1 MALKK
6 EISELREQSLAMEIY
21 QDSKRANKRICFA
34 FTIIVTMLV
43 IGYFTT
49 VGLFLHYISTL
60 GYEEEIS
67 NTKTQEITD
76 VDTIENSSIVNGD
89 VYGDNKT
96 N

>member
-6 EISELREQSLAMEIY
+6 EIGELREQSLAMEIY

-34 FTIIVTMLV
+34 FTIVIVMLIV
-43 IGYFTT
+43 GYFIT
-49 VGLFLHYISTL
+49 VGLFLQYISTV
-60 GYEEEIS
+60 GYEEEVS
-67 NTKTQEITD
+67 NTKTQEMTD